1 MSSLAPTAPPMSLAH
16 NGDPSLAETAAIEL
30 PRARRVT
37 PAPSVLKRFLIF
49 FATLAAGLAALPV
62 AAEPAL
68 WVVTSGGATIHL
80 FGTVHALKRAADW
93 ETPKIAAAF
102 AQSQELWLEIEDPN
116 PLALKPLM
124 TELGVDRA
132 HPLSTKL
139 TAADVTRLDTAAKS
153 AGLPGEAALEPLRP
167 WAAALTLETLP
178 LIKAGYDPAKGV
190 DQMLKTKAAAM
201 GKPVHGL
208 ETAAQQ
214 LHFFADLPQAT
225 EVELLR
231 SALDEAAEGPA
242 MIGTLLEAWSKGD
255 VAALDKDLNELTERK
270 YRDLYTIL
278 IVNRNRAWAERIAER
293 LKSGPGVIFI
303 AVGAGHLVGPDSLQ
317 RALKQRGI
325 SVARE

>member
-1 MSSLAPTAPPMSLAH
+1 M
-16 NGDPSLAETAAIEL
+16 
-30 PRARRVT
+30 
-37 PAPSVLKRFLIF
+37 LKRLLAF
-49 FATLAAGLAALPV
+49 FSIIAAGLAALPV

-80 FGTVHALKRAADW
+80 LGTVHALKSETDW

-102 AQSQELWLEIEDPN
+102 AESQEVWLEIEDPN

-124 TELGVDRA
+124 AELGVDRA

-139 TAADVTRLDTAAKS
+139 TAADVTRLDAAAKS

-167 WAAALTLETLP
+167 WAAAALVATMP
-178 LIKAGYDPAKGV
+178 IIKAGYDPAKGV
-190 DQMLKTKAAAM
+190 DQMLKTKAAAA
-201 GKPVHGL
+201 GKPVYGL
-208 ETAAQQ
+208 ETAEQQ
-214 LHFFADLPQAT
+214 MHFFADLPQAT

-242 MIGTLLEAWSKGD
+242 MIGALLEAWSKGD
-255 VAALDKDLNELTERK
+255 IAALDKDLNGLTQRK
-270 YRDLYTIL
+270 YRDLYGIL